1 MAIEFPVYSLSGQ
14 NAGQLESGTESLENS
29 SEASSRLPPSTAA
42 PEYPYNH
49 ATVTRAG
56 HEMHWDDTPGRER
69 IRMAHRTGTYFEISE
84 DGRKVELVQANEYK
98 YVKGGLTLTI
108 DMNGDIKIGGM
119 CRVVVGGDTHVEIN
133 GNLTAAVSGNM
144 NVAVNKNAELHVGE
158 SATVTAGKN
167 ITATA
172 GENIY
177 ATAGKDMACV
187 VAGNMTTVVQGNSD
201 EYVAGNKTTTVGG
214 DYNISVGGNKSV
226 AVSGDYNLTASSIS
240 IKAQR
245 ELFMSGDRT
254 TTHAVSVNRW
264 DTFGCGFVYFP
275 NYIHTYTD
283 GVTGTHSSPAP
294 PIVPY
299 A

>member
-1 MAIEFPVYSLSGQ
+1 MAIEFPTYDLSGDT
-14 NAGQLESGTESLENS
+14 AGQLGDGSETLEKS
-29 SEASSRLPPSTAA
+29 SDASSRLPPTTAK

-69 IRMAHRTGTYFEISE
+69 IRMAHRTGTYFEIAE

-108 DMNGDIKIGGM
+108 DKNGDIKIGGM
-119 CRVVVGGDTHVEIN
+119 CRVVIGGDTHVEIN
-133 GNLTAAVSGNM
+133 GNVTAAVSGSLNAS
-144 NVAVNKNAELHVGE
+144 VYQNAEVHAGQN
-158 SATVTAGKN
+158 ATLTAGEN

-172 GENIY
+172 GQNIY
-177 ATAGKDMACV
+177 ASAGADL
-187 VAGNMTTVVQGNSD
+187 VAAVNGNMTTVVNGNSD
-201 EYVAGNKTTTVGG
+201 EIVNGNKTTTVAGSY
-214 DYNISVGGNKSV
+214 DIKVGGNKNV
-226 AVSGDYNLTASSIS
+226 TVSGDYHLTASSIS
-240 IKAQR
+240 IIANA
-245 ELFMSGDRT
+245 ELFMSGDHT

-264 DTFGCGFVYFP
+264 DTLGCGFVYFP

-283 GVTGTHSSPAP
+283 GVTGTHSPPAP